1 MEQLIN
7 DFSPGLFIM
16 QAVIFL
22 VILFLLAKFAWKPI
36 IQSLRIREES
46 IQDALDSAEK
56 AKEEMAKLQ
65 ADNKKLLDEARQE
78 RDTILKEAREI
89 ANSIKDEAKE
99 DAAKEAQKMV
109 DDARVAIHNEKQ
121 AALADVKSQVAQ
133 MSLDITEKIL
143 RTKLED
149 EKEQQA
155 LINEFIK
162 DINLN

>member
-22 VILFLLAKFAWKPI
+22 VILLLLAKFAWKPI

-65 ADNKKLLDEARQE
+65 ASNKKLLDEARQE

-89 ANSIKDEAKE
+89 ANSIKDEAKGN
-99 DAAKEAQKMV
+99 AAKEAQKMI

-133 MSLDITEKIL
+133 MSLEITEKIL
-143 RTKLED
+143 RVRLED
-149 EKEQQA
+149 EKEQKA